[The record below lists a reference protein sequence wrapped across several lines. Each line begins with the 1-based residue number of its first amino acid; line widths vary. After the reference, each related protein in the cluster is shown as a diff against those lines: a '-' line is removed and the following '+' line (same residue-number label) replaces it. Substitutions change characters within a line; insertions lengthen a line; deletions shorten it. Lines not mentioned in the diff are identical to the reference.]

1 MMAEQTRLTCVR
13 CKKRSVH
20 ALTRWHQLFVCP
32 DCVDE
37 LDSPMSPITR
47 TLELDRALTDRLLP
61 IAAERNMSVAVL
73 ARRLLDIISEEPVM
87 IANLLEEEE

>member
-1 MMAEQTRLTCVR
+1 MNAPRTMFTCGR
-13 CKKRSVH
+13 CRDRGFHV
-20 ALTRWHQLFVCP
+20 LTRWHQIFVCGS
-32 DCVDE
+32 CLDE
-37 LDSPMSPITR
+37 LDTPMSPVTR

-61 IAAERNMSVAVL
+61 IAAERNMPVAVL

>member
-1 MMAEQTRLTCVR
+1 MMAEQTRLTCGR

-20 ALTRWHQLFVCP
+20 ALTRWHQLYVCP
-32 DCVDE
+32 SCADE
-37 LDSPMSPITR
+37 LDTPMSPVTR
-47 TLELDRALTDRLLP
+47 TLDLDRALTDRLLP
-61 IAAERNMSVAVL
+61 IAAARNMPVAVL

>member
-1 MMAEQTRLTCVR
+1 MNAYASRTVCGRCHSRAVQTLT
-13 CKKRSVH
+13 K
-20 ALTRWHQLFVCP
+20 WHQLFVCP
-32 DCVDE
+32 SC
-37 LDSPMSPITR
+37 LDQLDTPMSPVTR

-61 IAAERNMSVAVL
+61 IAAARNMPVAVL